1 MMDTLMKSPIE
12 YIKQAI
18 SIYTQKENFLFFAK
32 IMAVLTIV
40 STSFGLLMSYVYPV
54 DVFET
59 LDFSNLSYTVG
70 FIVLSLAMSVF
81 GLYVRSTTLLSVL
94 GTGRDT
100 KEIFKLGFKKL
111 WKYLSITVIVGLIVL
126 LGGILLIIP
135 GVIFA
140 VWFAFSV
147 LLVIDKNLSVK
158 EALKQSKF
166 MVMGDFWKVLGR
178 FVVFGLFVIV
188 ISLGVGY
195 LPYAGSIIIS
205 FLAPLF
211 LLPSY
216 LLYKD
221 LVIEG

>member
-1 MMDTLMKSPIE
+1 MKSPIE

-18 SIYTQKENFLFFAK
+18 SIYIQKENFVFFAK

-40 STSFGLLMSYVYPV
+40 STSFGLLMGYIYPV

-59 LDFSNLSYTVG
+59 LDFSNLAYAIG
-70 FIVLSLAMSVF
+70 FIVLSIAISIF
-81 GLYVRSTTLLSVL
+81 GIYVRSTTLISVL
-94 GTGRDT
+94 DT
-100 KEIFKLGFKKL
+100 DGQVKEVFGKGYRKM
-111 WKYLSITVIVGLIVL
+111 WKYLLVTFVVGLIVV

-135 GVIFA
+135 GIIFA
-140 VWFAFSV
+140 VRFAFST
-147 LLVIDKNLSVK
+147 LLVIDKGLSVK
-158 EALKQSKF
+158 EALKESKE
-166 MVMGDFWKVLGR
+166 MVEGDFWKVLGR
-178 FVVFGLFVIV
+178 FVVFGLF
-188 ISLGVGY
+188 GVTVSVAFTY

-221 LVIEG
+221 LILQS